1 MNDILGVL
9 IFYALLLF
17 GVAVLVAGILT
28 VDLTLFTVSFFL
40 IIGAFLLK
48 FEFKVPVLFWKD
60 TE

>member
-9 IFYALLLF
+9 IFYVLLLL

-28 VDLTLFTVSFFL
+28 FDLTLFAISFFL
-40 IIGAFLLK
+40 VIGAFLVK
-48 FEFKVPVLFWKD
+48 FEFKVPVLFWKN

>member
-9 IFYALLLF
+9 IFYVLLLL

-28 VDLTLFTVSFFL
+28 VDLTLFAISFFL
-40 IIGAFLLK
+40 VIGAFLVK
-48 FEFKVPVLFWKD
+48 FEFKVPVLFWKN

>member
-9 IFYALLLF
+9 IFYVLLLL